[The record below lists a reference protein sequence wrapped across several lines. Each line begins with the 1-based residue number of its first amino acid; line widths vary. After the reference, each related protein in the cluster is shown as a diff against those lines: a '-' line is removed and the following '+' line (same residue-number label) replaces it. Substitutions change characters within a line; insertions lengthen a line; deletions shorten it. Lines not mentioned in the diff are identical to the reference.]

1 MDNSLD
7 KSPGKVK
14 KAVDFRGF
22 YVENFGENGVPSARR
37 ARTSA
42 VVIFPFSSISS
53 RRKYGGSGEY
63 SSRGSAAGVFTGR
76 IFEAG
81 TKTGIGDLTVRL
93 IPPRDVKKPEKV
105 TTTDEDGKFR
115 FTDLGADKYLLEVYQ
130 GLTLLYR
137 EVIEGKENTPKE
149 IALKKK

>member
-1 MDNSLD
+1 MKKLCLFAFILSLITI
-7 KSPGKVK
+7 SPGSSAEVTKPEVR
-14 KAVDFRGF
+14 D
-22 YVENFGENGVPSARR
+22 GVL
-37 ARTSA
+37 
-42 VVIFPFSSISS
+42 
-53 RRKYGGSGEY
+53 
-63 SSRGSAAGVFTGR
+63 TGR
-76 IFEAG
+76 IYEAG

-115 FTDLGADKYLLEVYQ
+115 FTDLSGDKYLLEVYQ

-149 IALKKK
+149 IPLKKK

>member
-1 MDNSLD
+1 MKKLCLFAFLLSWATITPLWAAEPV
-7 KSPGKVK
+7 KSEVQ
-14 KAVDFRGF
+14 
-22 YVENFGENGVPSARR
+22 
-37 ARTSA
+37 
-42 VVIFPFSSISS
+42 
-53 RRKYGGSGEY
+53 
-63 SSRGSAAGVFTGR
+63 AGVFTGR
-76 IFEAG
+76 IYEAG

-115 FTDLGADKYLLEVYQ
+115 FTDLSGDKYLLEVYQ

-149 IALKKK
+149 IPLKKK